1 MKHPARRKH
10 RRGAAQPSPPQVQ
23 TARKTGV
30 RVVLPGILAGGLLLL
45 PVFWVERVQTIDLAS
60 RSYNAWLAQLIRQG
74 ELPGLTLEPLLVNA
88 VFEYAFDLL
97 LGWLTFPMAERM
109 SMGAMLLVFGVGA
122 GLWLRQAAGR
132 LRWELVPLLVV
143 AAHGVVTQVG
153 LLNFLLA
160 LGFGGAAGAALL
172 APPVARP
179 SPSPPPGGWRGGYPL
194 QRPGK
199 VRWLALPAILL
210 SVAAHPAGAAMM
222 GAPSL
227 YLLATRNLSG
237 ARQVWLFGLAVA
249 GLLGGTAI
257 LTMAFETFRIPL
269 PLASVGAS
277 TLVPYRP
284 TYLLPAFLYLMV
296 VAWMLAAAS
305 RARGI
310 RTTFTSP
317 QAQITFLCALA
328 CLILPSGIR
337 FPIYTAHLTYL
348 DQRIALVVML
358 ATLAWL
364 GTLPWP
370 RVPRLGSILVAVLYF
385 GILAGDHR
393 AFSRTDHMLREAVL
407 EAPQGSRLV
416 LPHRAHGYVLD
427 PLRTALDR
435 ACIGHCFSYLN
446 YEPASGQF
454 RIRAA
459 PGNPFVVA
467 DGDRIGRF
475 QNLELEIREGD
486 LPLYLVVLED
496 GRFRV
501 RPAVLGERIR
511 RVPAPLPSHDP

>member
-1 MKHPARRKH
+1 MDR
-10 RRGAAQPSPPQVQ
+10 
-23 TARKTGV
+23 
-30 RVVLPGILAGGLLLL
+30 RVVLPGILAGALLLL
-45 PVFWVERVQTIDLAS
+45 PLFWVERVQSIDLAS

-88 VFEYAFDLL
+88 LFEHGFDLL
-97 LGWLTFPMAERM
+97 LGLLTFPTAERV
-109 SMGAMLLVFGVGA
+109 AMAATLLVFGVGT

-132 LRWELVPLLVV
+132 FPWGLWPLLLV

-172 APPVARP
+172 
-179 SPSPPPGGWRGGYPL
+179 G
-194 QRPGK
+194 PGK
-199 VRWLALPAILL
+199 VRWLTLPAILL
-210 SVAAHPAGAAMM
+210 SVAAHPAGAAML

-227 YLLATRNLSG
+227 YLLATRRFSG
-237 ARQVWLFGLAVA
+237 ARQAWIFGLAVA
-249 GLLGGTAI
+249 GLAGGTAF
-257 LTMAFETFRIPL
+257 LTAAFDTFRIPL
-269 PLASVGAS
+269 PLAFVGAS

-284 TYLLPAFLYLMV
+284 AYLVPALVYLV
-296 VAWMLAAAS
+296 LVAWMLVAAS
-305 RARGI
+305 RARGFRI
-310 RTTFTSP
+310 TLTSP

-328 CLILPSGIR
+328 CLILPSGVR
-337 FPIYTAHLTYL
+337 LPLYTAHLTYL

-370 RVPRLGSILVAVLYF
+370 RVPRLGSTLVAVLYF

-393 AFSRTDHMLREAVL
+393 AFSRTDQMLREAVM
-407 EAPQGSRLV
+407 EAPPASRVV
-416 LPHRAHGYVLD
+416 LPHRAQGYVLD

-475 QNLELEIREGD
+475 QNLELEIRESD
-486 LPLYLVVLED
+486 LPLYLVVLEE

-501 RPAVLGERIR
+501 RPATPGERIR
-511 RVPAPLPSHDP
+511 RAPAPLPSGEP

>member
-1 MKHPARRKH
+1 M
-10 RRGAAQPSPPQVQ
+10 
-23 TARKTGV
+23 
-30 RVVLPGILAGGLLLL
+30 VLPGILAGALLLL
-45 PVFWVERVQTIDLAS
+45 PLFWVERTQSIDLAS

-88 VFEYAFDLL
+88 VFEHAFDLL
-97 LGWLTFPMAERM
+97 LGWLTFPMAERIA
-109 SMGAMLLVFGVGA
+109 MGATLLVFGVGA
-122 GLWLRQAAGR
+122 ALWLRQAAGR
-132 LRWELVPLLVV
+132 LRWELAPLLVV

-172 APPVARP
+172 
-179 SPSPPPGGWRGGYPL
+179 GH
-194 QRPGK
+194 GK
-199 VRWLALPAILL
+199 VRWLALPTILL
-210 SVAAHPAGAAMM
+210 SVAAHPAGAAMI

-227 YLLATRNLSG
+227 YLLATRRLSG
-237 ARQVWLFGLAVA
+237 ARQAWLFGLAVA
-249 GLLGGTAI
+249 GLVGGTVF
-257 LTMAFETFRIPL
+257 LTMAFDTFRIPL
-269 PLASVGAS
+269 PLAFVGAS
-277 TLVPYRP
+277 NLVPYRP
-284 TYLLPAFLYLMV
+284 TYLLPAFLYLAV
-296 VAWMLAAAS
+296 VVWMLVAAS
-305 RARGI
+305 RERGI
-310 RTTFTSP
+310 RITFTSP

-328 CLILPSGIR
+328 CLILPSGVR
-337 FPIYTAHLTYL
+337 FPIFAAHLTYL

-370 RVPRLGSILVAVLYF
+370 RAPRLGSILVAVLYF

-393 AFSRTDHMLREAVL
+393 AFSRTDRMLREAVL

-459 PGNPFVVA
+459 PKNPFVVA

-475 QNLELEIREGD
+475 QNLELEIHEGD

-501 RPAVLGERIR
+501 RPAALGERIR
-511 RVPAPLPSHDP
+511 RVPAPLPRQ